1 MLHYS
6 IQVPMWSPVQESTI
20 IVSPPTVRVWQGAT
34 VPVSP
39 VCLQSQTEEHSTGSP
54 CLETFFKKLQEH
66 VFCFLNTNTLSVHVV
81 TYISLSLLMSF
92 YVVNMFKLQWIAH
105 SCNCTCDCAVYCMK
119 SFINDFT
126 GVSVINKKT
135 KNA

>member
-6 IQVPMWSPVQESTI
+6 IQVSMWSPVQESTI

-54 CLETFFKKLQEH
+54 CVETFFKKLQEQ
-66 VFCFLNTNTLSVHVV
+66 VFCLLNTSTLSVHVV
-81 TYISLSLLMSF
+81 NRLHFHFI
-92 YVVNMFKLQWIAH
+92 I
-105 SCNCTCDCAVYCMK
+105 
-119 SFINDFT
+119 FINVFLCCQH
-126 GVSVINKKT
+126 V
-135 KNA
+135 